1 MDADT
6 ARHKALPT
14 PYIPRHMRVTYAQ
27 PMAQCPRC
35 ERDVAVEY
43 RYCPWC
49 AEPLRLKLVE
59 LFRGAG
65 DDEHRGLRVSRY
77 LEERKVRFSVWDE
90 SGTARAAVS
99 LDDDEA
105 ARLGAFVTPS
115 RSRAATLIEDL
126 RALVRR

>member
-1 MDADT
+1 
-6 ARHKALPT
+6 
-14 PYIPRHMRVTYAQ
+14 
-27 PMAQCPRC
+27 MAQCPHC

-59 LFRGAG
+59 LFRGA
-65 DDEHRGLRVSRY
+65 DEDEHRALRVSRY
-77 LEERKVRFSVWDE
+77 LAEERVRFSVWDE

-99 LDDDEA
+99 LDEDEA
-105 ARLGAFVTPS
+105 ARLGAFVAP
-115 RSRAATLIEDL
+115 RRRIGQTLIDDL

>member
-1 MDADT
+1 
-6 ARHKALPT
+6 
-14 PYIPRHMRVTYAQ
+14 
-27 PMAQCPRC
+27 MAQCPHC

-59 LFRGAG
+59 LFRGAD
-65 DDEHRGLRVSRY
+65 DDEHRALRVSRY
-77 LEERKVRFSVWDE
+77 LAERRVRFSVWDE
-90 SGTARAAVS
+90 NGTARAAVS

-105 ARLGAFVTPS
+105 ARLGAFVAPR
-115 RSRAATLIEDL
+115 RSLSQTLIGDL

>member
-1 MDADT
+1 
-6 ARHKALPT
+6 
-14 PYIPRHMRVTYAQ
+14 
-27 PMAQCPRC
+27 MAQCPHC

-59 LFRGAG
+59 LFRGAD
-65 DDEHRGLRVSRY
+65 DDEHRALRVSRY
-77 LEERKVRFSVWDE
+77 VQERRVRFSVWDE

-99 LDDDEA
+99 LDEDEA
-105 ARLGAFVTPS
+105 ARLGAFVAPR
-115 RSRAATLIEDL
+115 RSKSQTLIDDL